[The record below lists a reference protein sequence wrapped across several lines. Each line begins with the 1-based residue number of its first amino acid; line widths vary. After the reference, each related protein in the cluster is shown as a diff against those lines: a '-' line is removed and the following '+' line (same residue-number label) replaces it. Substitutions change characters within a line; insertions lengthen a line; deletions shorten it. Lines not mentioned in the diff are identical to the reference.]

1 LASLGSA
8 RKICLYKALAS
19 ELAARASRLYL
30 WSVARAD
37 DSGVSAEAAASA
49 LPAGT
54 IFSFPPFR
62 LDADNEQLWKGER
75 CIALQPRTLAVL
87 RYLLERPQRLVTKE
101 QLLDD
106 LWGGVHVGDAVLKT
120 HLREIR
126 SALGDDVKTPR
137 FIETA
142 HRRGYRFIARV
153 EQAVRPRPTPAP
165 MPAQEPQLVRDAFV
179 AGTPPLEGL
188 ERTPRSDGPILKV
201 VVVDDHEFM
210 RDGLRLF
217 LDNLRIGAHTQTV
230 GSCGELVAL
239 LANQSFDLVLLD
251 WQLPDAT
258 GVQTLA
264 RINDRTAPPKVI
276 VISADDSAATA
287 RQALRCGAAGFVRKA
302 AASQVLSA
310 AIQLVTVGERYVPSH
325 LLDLL
330 HEGTARAPQWP
341 R

>member
-1 LASLGSA
+1 VDQA
-8 RKICLYKALAS
+8 
-19 ELAARASRLYL
+19 
-30 WSVARAD
+30 V
-37 DSGVSAEAAASA
+37 
-49 LPAGT
+49 PAGT

-62 LDADNEQLWKGER
+62 LDADNEQLWNGER
-75 CIALQPRTLAVL
+75 CIALPPKTLAVL
-87 RYLLERPQRLVTKE
+87 RYLVERPQRLVTKE
-101 QLLDD
+101 QLLHD
-106 LWGGVHVGDAVLKT
+106 LWGEVHVGDAVLKT

-126 SALGDDVKTPR
+126 IALGDDVKTPR

-142 HRRGYRFIARV
+142 HRRGYRFIAPV
-153 EQAVRPRPTPAP
+153 EQAVPPRPPAAP
-165 MPAQEPQLVRDAFV
+165 MPAAERRLERDGFV
-179 AGTPPLEGL
+179 AGDPQPEGL
-188 ERTPRSDGPILKV
+188 EHLRERAPRTDGPTLKV

-230 GSCGELVAL
+230 GSCAELLAL
-239 LANQSFDLVLLD
+239 LAKESFDLVLLD
-251 WQLPDAT
+251 WRLPDAT

-264 RINDRTAPPKVI
+264 KINERAAPPKVI

-287 RQALRCGAAGFVRKA
+287 RQALSCGAAGFVRKA

-330 HEGTARAPQWP
+330 HESTAVASNGPDGRTP
-341 R
+341 RQAGEKPSTTSV